1 MTRRFLTVFLPPI
14 LGWLLLIL
22 VLPLWVWFGLGLGLT
37 LFLFWLNRETPAEK
51 RLRQLIA
58 WDRERQQV
66 RERRDPPRL
75 GETWWAWEERTA
87 SAAQSKRPSA
97 PSSGWTDP
105 QLSEWPGV
113 SQVTVQT
120 VDLTDFTQ
128 SGPEATGSSKSRR
141 PTTPPASPAS
151 GSDGP
156 KSSSTS

>member
-51 RLRQLIA
+51 
-58 WDRERQQV
+58 
-66 RERRDPPRL
+66 
-75 GETWWAWEERTA
+75 RTA

-151 GSDGP
+151 GSDG
-156 KSSSTS
+156 